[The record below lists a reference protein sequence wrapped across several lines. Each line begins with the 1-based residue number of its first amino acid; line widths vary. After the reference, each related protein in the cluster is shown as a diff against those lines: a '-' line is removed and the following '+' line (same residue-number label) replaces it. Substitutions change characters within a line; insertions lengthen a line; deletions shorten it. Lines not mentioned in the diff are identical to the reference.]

1 MSDPSKWCCAEAREV
16 AVLVDGAAYYRTLY
30 QALIGATRSIV
41 IAAWQFDPHIEL
53 IPDAPPG
60 TLEYPVSLWELLN
73 ELCVRRPELEVRV
86 LAWDYSLVY
95 ALERTW
101 LAMAQARL
109 SAHRR
114 LHFRWRAHAD
124 PRGSHHQKVVVVDG
138 SVAFLGGLDLGK
150 DRWDTR
156 AHDPESPVRTAGSE
170 RALRPFHDVQVA
182 VQGPSVKKLAELFD
196 EAWQASDGHRRPLL
210 DDERAS
216 LEPDDSCFDLTA
228 LASDDVILLGPSEV
242 DIVRTLPPG
251 ETDEGVHETRV
262 SYARMIQDAERL
274 IYIETQYFTSS
285 AISRVLIERM
295 SKREAPPLQIVL
307 VMPNGADS
315 VKEELVLG
323 ACQRQ
328 VLSSLFESARE
339 FGHEIRLV
347 HSQVETAS
355 KERLTTYIHSKLMI
369 VDDNRFIV
377 GSANLTNRSMG
388 LDTELGLSLS
398 AVQDPRLAERLAF
411 LRASLLAEH
420 AGGVALEPFLPID
433 GLVRTIDAH
442 CDDPASRLMLGSVGP
457 PDRADPLVLAL
468 FDPATV
474 FDHQR
479 WDRVWEET
487 LGLDE
492 PGLLKRSWEAV
503 KQVFS
508 PKSADVAD
516 ASELPT
522 GTHQPEVQK

>member
-1 MSDPSKWCCAEAREV
+1 MSDPSKCCWCRADAREV

-53 IPDAPPG
+53 IPDAPAG

-73 ELCVRRPELEVRV
+73 ELCVRRPGLEVRV

-101 LAMAQARL
+101 FSLAQARF
-109 SAHRR
+109 SAHQRV
-114 LHFRWRAHAD
+114 HFRWRPHPD

-150 DRWDTR
+150 ERWDTR
-156 AHDPESPVRTAGSE
+156 AHDPENLVRTRNSG
-170 RALRPFHDVQVA
+170 RARRPFHDVQVA
-182 VQGPSVKKLAELFD
+182 VQGPSAQKLEELFD
-196 EAWQASDGHRRPLL
+196 EAWQASDGHDRPSSSGAGAG
-210 DDERAS
+210 AS
-216 LEPDDSCFDLTA
+216 LETGDACFDLRA
-228 LASDDVILLGPSEV
+228 LSSDDVILLGASEV
-242 DIVRTLPPG
+242 EIVRTLPPG
-251 ETDEGVHETRV
+251 ESEPGVHETRA
-262 SYARMIQDAERL
+262 SYARMIHAAERL

-285 AISRVLIERM
+285 AISRALIERM
-295 SKREAPPLQIVL
+295 SKREATPLQIVL

-355 KERLTTYIHSKLMI
+355 QERLTTYIHSKLMI
-369 VDDNRFIV
+369 VDDKSFIV

-388 LDTELGLSLS
+388 LDTELGLYLE
-398 AVQDPRLAERLAF
+398 AKQNPGLVERLAF

-420 AGGVALEPFLPID
+420 AGGVALDRFLPIE
-433 GLVRTIDAH
+433 GLVRAIDAR
-442 CDDPASRLMLGSVGP
+442 CNDAGSRLTLGDVGQ

-474 FDHQR
+474 FDHQH

-492 PGLLKRSWEAV
+492 PGLLKRSWETV
-503 KQVFS
+503 KQIFS
-508 PKSADVAD
+508 PKSGD
-516 ASELPT
+516 AA
-522 GTHQPEVQK
+522 

>member
-1 MSDPSKWCCAEAREV
+1 MSDASKCCWCRAETPEV

-30 QALIGATRSIV
+30 QALLGARRSIL

-53 IPDAPPG
+53 IPDAPAEA
-60 TLEYPVSLWELLN
+60 LEYPVSLWELLN
-73 ELCVRRPELEVRV
+73 ELCVQRPELEVQV

-101 LAMAQARL
+101 FSLAQARF
-109 SAHRR
+109 SAHQR
-114 LHFRWRAHAD
+114 LHFRWRAHPD

-138 SVAFLGGLDLGK
+138 SVAFLGGLDLGNE
-150 DRWDTR
+150 RWDTR
-156 AHDPESPVRTAGSE
+156 AHDPENPVRIRDSG
-170 RALRPFHDVQVA
+170 RARRPFHDVQVA
-182 VQGPSVKKLAELFD
+182 VQGPSAKKLEELFS
-196 EAWQASDGHRRPLL
+196 EAWQASEGHDRPL
-210 DDERAS
+210 AS
-216 LEPDDSCFDLTA
+216 DTRVTAEAGEACFDLTA
-228 LASDDVILLGPSEV
+228 LSSDDVILLGPGEV
-242 DIVRTLPPG
+242 DIVRTLPAG
-251 ETDEGVHETRV
+251 ESEPGVHETRA
-262 SYARMIQDAERL
+262 SYARMIQEAERL

-285 AISRVLIERM
+285 AISRALIERM
-295 SKREAPPLQIVL
+295 SKRDAASLQIVL
-307 VMPNGADS
+307 VMPDGADS

-347 HSQVETAS
+347 HSEVEVAQQ
-355 KERLTTYIHSKLMI
+355 RLSTYIHSKLMI
-369 VDDNRFIV
+369 VDDRSFIV

-388 LDTELGLSLS
+388 LDTELGLSLR
-398 AVQDPRLAERLAF
+398 ATQNPRLQERLAF

-420 AGGVALEPFLPID
+420 AGGVPLDEFVPID
-433 GLVRTIDAH
+433 GLVSAIDAR
-442 CDDPASRLMLGSVGP
+442 CNDPTSRLTLGVVGP

-474 FDHQR
+474 FDHQH

-503 KQVFS
+503 KQLFS
-508 PKSADVAD
+508 VKSGD
-516 ASELPT
+516 AA
-522 GTHQPEVQK
+522 